1 LLTDWPKGYQ
11 KVIID
16 EVDSTMKEA
25 RRRQADL
32 IQSTWILAKNQTNL
46 MVEEDE
52 LGVILMV
59 IFLQH

>member
-1 LLTDWPKGYQ
+1 LSIDWPTGYQ

-25 RRRQADL
+25 RRRQQY
-32 IQSTWILAKNQTNL
+32 INQPTWILAKNQTKAQ
-46 MVEEDE
+46 VEEVE
-52 LGVILMV
+52 FGVIQMV